1 MNLLAEY
8 TRLSLAR
15 PSSDAGAAAVAAW
28 YRSKARLHAYVAATG
43 GADAARERA
52 YAAAAEEHAQRLLA
66 GVPGADLA
74 AAA

>member
-43 GADAARERA
+43 GADAAREDWKS
-52 YAAAAEEHAQRLLA
+52 
-66 GVPGADLA
+66 VV
-74 AAA
+74 